1 MAGSRNRSAA
11 RHLSCNGKKSDTDSG
26 TLDSAPN
33 SIWEEKTDSG
43 MSNRAINWKTNCIY
57 TDRNGEIHGNA

>member
-11 RHLSCNGKKSDTDSG
+11 RHLSCNGKKSDANG
-26 TLDSAPN
+26 RTLDSAPN
-33 SIWEEKTDSG
+33 SIGEEKSDSG
-43 MSNRAINWKTNCIY
+43 ILNWTINLKTNCIY